1 MSLGFPLGFL
11 VAAGLTPAVRSA
23 AARWGVVDRP
33 NSRKIH
39 ARPTALL
46 GGVAVYG
53 AVAAVA
59 LVLIGPHPDLLLVL
73 LGGLL
78 FLGIGLADDLRPL
91 GVSKLLAEFAAAW
104 LIVELTGTVFH
115 LPSQPLSVALTV
127 FWIVGV
133 VNAFNCIDCADGVAA
148 SVGLTAG
155 LAFLAIAVLTGQVPE
170 MHLAAAVAGACLG
183 FLPYNIT
190 PARIFLGDA
199 GSLALGY
206 LVAMVGV
213 MLSPGTLS
221 IPAMAAPAV
230 VLAIPIYDILYVHI
244 KRFLDGERSLSRLLT
259 STGKDHLPH
268 RLMDRGLSPR
278 GVTVVV
284 LVASVATGL
293 SGVAL
298 AAVNTLPG
306 ALAIGLGVIG
316 GLIVIER
323 EWVGAARAGRVPAA
337 SGLTGGEGS

>member
-11 VAAGLTPAVRSA
+11 VAAGLMPAVRSA
-23 AARWGVVDRP
+23 ATRWGIVDRP
-33 NSRKIH
+33 DSRKIH
-39 ARPTALL
+39 GRPTALL
-46 GGVAVYG
+46 GGVAVYS

-59 LVLIGPHPDLLLVL
+59 LILIGPAPDLLLVL

-78 FLGIGLADDLRPL
+78 FLGIGLVDDLRPL
-91 GVSKLLAEFAAAW
+91 GTSKLLAEFAAAW
-104 LIVELTGTVFH
+104 LIVEMTGTVFH
-115 LPSQPLSVALTV
+115 LPWRPLSVALTV

-148 SVGLTAG
+148 SVGLAAG
-155 LAFLAIAVLTGQVPE
+155 LAFLAIASLTGQAPE
-170 MHLAAAVAGACLG
+170 MHLSAAIAGACLG
-183 FLPYNIT
+183 FLLYNVS

-213 MLSPGTLS
+213 MLSPGVLS

-244 KRFLDGERSLSRLLT
+244 KRYLDGERSLGRLLT

-278 GVTVVV
+278 GVAGVV
-284 LVASVATGL
+284 LVASAATGL

-298 AAVNTLPG
+298 AAVNTVSGVLTIGVGVVG
-306 ALAIGLGVIG
+306 ALIL
-316 GLIVIER
+316 IER
-323 EWVGAARAGRVPAA
+323 EWVGVVRARSQRAA
-337 SGLTGGEGS
+337 SGLTDSEGP